1 MRPLIVLGLFPLFS
15 ASPIAQY
22 SESPLTSF
30 FSSFSAASPI
40 ASSLTP
46 FFGNNNNNNNNNN
59 LGALLTALFDSI
71 SRVSNNQLGAG
82 AGVYSN
88 SQNLGQQARRQADSL
103 ISTLRDLAR
112 DPRASKALDRVFNN
126 DAVCLKNMEEAIQ
139 AIQEGSRLMT
149 AAERDLNTLIS
160 RVEGMMK
167 MTDEVKVMR
176 EVASLFR
183 LLDPLLTKLSPNNPS
198 SKICAASSESTSAYI
213 NSLAVMMNEFS
224 GDFQLVS
231 SPQARGMFA
240 ETASILVATN
250 GFLRN
255 LKTQTKEFQNSCFAD
270 KESTVRGVRAMRN
283 IIDSLADMAG
293 TLGNLNAAEEIRKA
307 DTVTDEIVTMIQ
319 KINTGSFNNVGLD
332 CVTKD
337 FNTAA
342 DTMDDIA
349 SLVQDIGL
357 DNLKNQLG
365 EDFDFNF

>member
-1 MRPLIVLGLFPLFS
+1 MG
-15 ASPIAQY
+15 
-22 SESPLTSF
+22 
-30 FSSFSAASPI
+30 
-40 ASSLTP
+40 
-46 FFGNNNNNNNNNN
+46 
-59 LGALLTALFDSI
+59 
-71 SRVSNNQLGAG
+71 
-82 AGVYSN
+82 
-88 SQNLGQQARRQADSL
+88 
-103 ISTLRDLAR
+103 
-112 DPRASKALDRVFNN
+112 RASKALDRVFNN
-126 DAVCLKNMEEAIQ
+126 DAVCLKNMEEA
-139 AIQEGSRLMT
+139 
-149 AAERDLNTLIS
+149 
-160 RVEGMMK
+160 
-167 MTDEVKVMR
+167 KVMR

-183 LLDPLLTKLSPNNPS
+183 LLDPLLTKLPPNNPS

-213 NSLAVMMNEFS
+213 NSFAVMMNEFS
-224 GDFQLVS
+224 GDFQRVS

-357 DNLKNQLG
+357 DNLK
-365 EDFDFNF
+365 